1 MRRTEAI
8 ASIVVIALGV
18 AVMYYARTYLK
29 LGMMISPGAGFLP
42 FGVGA
47 AFVVLGGVWLATTLL
62 SPPSPAPTTEA
73 AAESAS
79 DAPPAAV
86 PAANPIVTR
95 LVPGVLLVLAYAWL
109 FERAGFFV
117 STVAFMVAWQKI
129 VERER
134 WGKTLLIAL
143 VCAGA
148 MHALFSYLLK
158 GVLPTGSWFG

>member
-1 MRRTEAI
+1 MRRTETI
-8 ASIVVIALGV
+8 ASIVVVALGL

-47 AFVVLGGVWLATTLL
+47 AFVVLGGVWFAITLL
-62 SPPSPAPTTEA
+62 APPSPAP
-73 AAESAS
+73 AAESPS
-79 DAPPAAV
+79 DAPPAPA

-95 LVPGVLLVLAYAWL
+95 LIPGVLLVLAYAWL

-117 STVAFMVAWQKI
+117 STVAFMVGWQKI

-143 VCAGA
+143 VCAGV
-148 MHALFSYLLK
+148 MYALFSYLLR